1 MTFEQRFWKHVLLL
15 DDSPESCWIWV
26 GAIRDD
32 GYGRFFM
39 DSGRREIR
47 AHWAAWELKTG
58 NPVPEGWTLESTC
71 GNPQCVRHWQIGRRR
86 KAVLMPTAR
95 LSSGRAYA

>member
-1 MTFEQRFWKHVLLL
+1 MTFEQRFWKHVMLL

-32 GYGRFFM
+32 GYGRFFI
-39 DSGRREIR
+39 SRFREIR
-47 AHWAAWELKTG
+47 AHWAGWQIRTG
-58 NPVPEGWTLESTC
+58 TTVPEGYTLESVC
-71 GNPQCVRHWQIGRRR
+71 RNPQCVRHWQIGRRR
-86 KAVLMPTAR
+86 KAVLTPTAR